1 MAPWFALG
9 SNRLYNPKIPLN
21 KPTPN
26 PVKANVMKT
35 LLKSTALG
43 LAAMLGFSSCA
54 YDPYNAGQGNYG
66 GQSVVPAIAT
76 GVAIA
81 ALAGYANERSSR
93 KRAKSYNYAYGGYGG
108 YNPYRGGHHG
118 GRHCSY

>member
-1 MAPWFALG
+1 V
-9 SNRLYNPKIPLN
+9 N
-21 KPTPN
+21 KSTPN

-93 KRAKSYNYAYGGYGG
+93 KRAKYAYSG
-108 YNPYRGGHHG
+108 YNPYYSGGGHHG
-118 GRHCSY
+118 GRHCGY